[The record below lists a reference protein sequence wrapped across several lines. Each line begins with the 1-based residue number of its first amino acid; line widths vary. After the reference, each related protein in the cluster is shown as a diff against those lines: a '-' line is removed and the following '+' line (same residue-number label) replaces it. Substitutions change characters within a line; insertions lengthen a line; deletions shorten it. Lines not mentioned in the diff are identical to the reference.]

1 MLGAI
6 LLDMI
11 QESKLAS
18 WTMEVLSLMPERG
31 DADQRTD
38 RDSRTRQ
45 IDETVGSPNQV
56 LNIGRDAQE
65 RQVAERAR

>member
-1 MLGAI
+1 
-6 LLDMI
+6 
-11 QESKLAS
+11 
-18 WTMEVLSLMPERG
+18 MEVLSLMPERG

-65 RQVAERAR
+65 RQVAERAQ